1 MKTLT
6 MITRH
11 GKNKD
16 NILAYT
22 LISSD
27 YQTVTVSA
35 KDLESGIKSKKFVVV
50 NMDVE
55 NGKLVSTNG
64 ALDKYTLI
72 NVDTN
77 SIEGTAKAVI
87 LNRVEVNGKLAGY
100 TIFTQSGTLA
110 EVNVADAVALCN
122 KKLISNGK
130 IRHTQ
135 ERDIVSAINGN
146 YPLREITMDKA
157 PKGEI
162 AVNLLFFGTALGTD
176 AQYFGGIV
184 ECTSATEMSKIN
196 DILSKSNAKIISTV
210 AKVAGHEVRESL
222 GIKRVGANSLY
233 GVFEISILEK
243 LVSSKAKVASNMGAI
258 LVSAVKYDSNKE
270 ATEATV
276 KLSKEL
282 KPVGTDLCDI
292 EEIDNKAKS
301 FAKTVAT
308 KFNGVIK

>member
-11 GKNKD
+11 GENKE
-16 NILAYT
+16 NIVAYT

-35 KDLESGIKSKKFVVV
+35 KDLESGIKSKKFVVT
-50 NMDVE
+50 NMAVE

-72 NVDTN
+72 NTKTN
-77 SIEGTAKAVI
+77 NIEGVAKAVI

-110 EVNVADAVALCN
+110 EVNVADAVALCT

-157 PKGEI
+157 PKGEV
-162 AVNLLFFGTALGTD
+162 AVNLLFFGTTLGTD

-184 ECTSATEMSKIN
+184 ECTSATEMSKLN
-196 DILSKSNAKIISTV
+196 DVLSKSNAKIISSV
-210 AKVAGHEVRESL
+210 AKVGGQEVRESL

-233 GVFEISILEK
+233 GVFEISVLEK
-243 LVSSKAKVASNMGAI
+243 LVANKSNVTNNMGAV
-258 LVSAVKYDSNKE
+258 LVSAVKYNSNKE
-270 ATEATV
+270 AIEATV

-282 KPVGTDLCDI
+282 KPIGAEQSEV
-292 EEIDNKAKS
+292 EEIDSKVKSYAKLI
-301 FAKTVAT
+301 AT
-308 KFNGVIK
+308 KFAGAIK